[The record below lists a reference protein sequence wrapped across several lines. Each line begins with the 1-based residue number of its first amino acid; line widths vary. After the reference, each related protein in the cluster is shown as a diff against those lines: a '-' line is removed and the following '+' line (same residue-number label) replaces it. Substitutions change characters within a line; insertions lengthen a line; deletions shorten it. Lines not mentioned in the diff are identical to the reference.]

1 MARRVNQVVVCPE
14 PLAASAGAE
23 IFRLGGSAVDAAVAT
38 AYAQAVVSPAMT
50 TVAGSGVMNIF
61 HAPTR
66 RHVILD
72 FLGRAGSA
80 ATEDMFEGVTP
91 SERVVGYRSI
101 AVPTFVRGTHT
112 AFSLFGSGRVSWETV
127 LAPAIRYADEGF
139 LVYPYM
145 HQYWRADHPL
155 QQNRIPFD
163 GFRMLSAT
171 ESCAAIF
178 TTGGRVHALGER
190 LVQPDLARTLRR
202 IAAEGPDV
210 FYTGEIGR
218 RIAADLGRHSAA
230 VTAEDLRDCA
240 VVPVE
245 PLLGSYRGLSIA
257 TDGLPNVGAFL
268 IEVMNILETADVA
281 ALGAASKPYYE
292 VMAYALSCAARDR
305 GRVAEDPAVTKDDW
319 ALVTA
324 KAYAQRIVARPRSV
338 RVSGERAGQAG
349 TTHVSVADREG
360 SAVSFTHSIGTGSGV
375 VTPGLGFIYNN
386 GMSAYDPRP
395 GRPNSIAPGRP
406 PVTGGGPTIVLRDG
420 RLRYVIGSP
429 HGYRKVSSMAH
440 VLACLVDFGMTTAGS
455 VTSPRIHCEQDE
467 HDLIEDKFFP
477 LPAPVRHELEA
488 SGYTVR
494 PDGYGGRVCLIE
506 IDAAADR
513 AYGASDPRG
522 GGGLA
527 DA

>member
-1 MARRVNQVVVCPE
+1 MNQVVVCPE

-23 IFRLGGSAVDAAVAT
+23 VFRLGGSAVDAAVAT
-38 AYAQAVVSPAMT
+38 AYAQAVISPAMT
-50 TVAGSGVMNIF
+50 TVAGTGVMNIF

-80 ATEDMFEGVTP
+80 AKEDMFEGIAP

-112 AFSLFGSGRVSWETV
+112 AFSLFGSGRVSWEAV

-163 GFRMLSAT
+163 GFRMLSTT

-178 TTGGRVHALGER
+178 TTSSRVHALGER

-218 RIAADLGRHSAA
+218 CIAADLTRHDAA
-230 VTAEDLRDCA
+230 VTPEDLRNCA
-240 VVPVE
+240 VAPIE

-257 TDGLPNVGAFL
+257 TDGLPNIGAFL

-281 ALGAASKPYYE
+281 ALGVSRAYYE
-292 VMAYALSCAARDR
+292 TMAYALSCAARDR
-305 GRVAEDPAVTKDDW
+305 TRVAEDPTVTKDDW
-319 ALVTA
+319 AHVTA
-324 KAYAQRIVARPRSV
+324 KAYAQRLATRPRPV
-338 RVSGERAGQAG
+338 RAPRERAGQVG

-386 GMSAYDPRP
+386 GMSSYDPRP

-420 RLRYVIGSP
+420 LPRYIIGSP

-440 VLACLVDFGMTTAGS
+440 ALACLVDFGMTAAGS
-455 VTSPRIHCEQDE
+455 VSSPRIHCEQDK
-467 HDLIEDKFFP
+467 HALIEDMFFP
-477 LPAPVRHELEA
+477 LPAPVRHELET
-488 SGYTVR
+488 SGYTIR

-506 IDAAADR
+506 IDGAADR

-527 DA
+527 EA